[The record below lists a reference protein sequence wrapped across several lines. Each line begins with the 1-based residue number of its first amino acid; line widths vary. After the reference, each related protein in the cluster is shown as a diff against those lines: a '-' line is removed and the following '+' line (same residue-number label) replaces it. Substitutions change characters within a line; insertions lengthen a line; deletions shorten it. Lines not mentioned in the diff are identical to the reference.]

1 MDAGGRAH
9 AAIVRQAF
17 LKPSKQLRGPAL
29 AKITALLE
37 AFGNE
42 LGDHPQR
49 VRFMAQFDA
58 MYARDWSAERLLA
71 LEDRLFPGRFEPLS
85 NLIREGIADG
95 SLRPDLDPDLT
106 MHSVLN
112 AVVGAQRRLASLGN
126 RVEQEYGQPI
136 EVLFAK
142 PCASC
147 CLACAPPRSLQGDP
161 RMQRMFRQ
169 IAALLFA
176 TLSLSTAPA
185 WGAQTT
191 SPRQLLT
198 ADYGWKFLLGD
209 PADAAAQSF
218 QDSGWRTVDLPHDW
232 SIEAGAER
240 EECNRLGRWILSR
253 RYRLVSQDLHAL
265 PQAGKANRSASNSME
280 WRPTLPCF

>member
-1 MDAGGRAH
+1 MPATSPTSSSGPYLAHRERQRRRILAAAEELFDIRGIDRVPIADIVAAAGIRASTLYEYFSNKDEIVWTLVEELMRQSS
-9 AAIVRQAF
+9 ATILEAIEATT
-17 LKPSKQLRGPAL
+17 GPV

-95 SLRPDLDPDLT
+95 SLRPDLDPDLA

-126 RVEQEYGQPI
+126 RVEREYGQPI
-136 EVLFAK
+136 EVLFRETVRI
-142 PCASC
+142 
-147 CLACAPPRSLQGDP
+147 L
-161 RMQRMFRQ
+161 
-169 IAALLFA
+169 
-176 TLSLSTAPA
+176 
-185 WGAQTT
+185 
-191 SPRQLLT
+191 
-198 ADYGWKFLLGD
+198 LLGLRA
-209 PADAAAQSF
+209 P
-218 QDSGWRTVDLPHDW
+218 
-232 SIEAGAER
+232 
-240 EECNRLGRWILSR
+240 
-253 RYRLVSQDLHAL
+253 
-265 PQAGKANRSASNSME
+265 
-280 WRPTLPCF
+280 